1 MKVEREKRGLSESE
15 DKNRNPDKDKK
26 EIGNT
31 PVTPKPTEQPAKQKA
46 AIGRESVPHSPSEI
60 PAFHELKKAP
70 ERKQNAPVIPH
81 TDIEKIVVNKK
92 PTTLR
97 TDIDANATV
106 ITDTKSNR
114 FKLGPSIITS
124 IKSWFKQI
132 ATPKRKKVPTYT
144 IPEASRRKGVIQ
156 KATSKTGTVFTADS
170 GTLKEQI
177 RLRRIEEANRR
188 KLLAESAAY
197 EPETTWS
204 PFTDVGYNLLDAPSP
219 QRQKDLDTTENVNV
233 VFKKRTVKI
242 PVPPPV
248 TEVVS
253 EEIPPVVEV
262 VPEEIPVPPP
272 VVEVVP
278 EEIPVPPPVVEV
290 VPEEIPV
297 PPPVVEVVPEAVVI
311 PEPPVL
317 PVMQITPEEEP
328 APTPIS
334 TPVESATKTEVD
346 QAPAVESEPIIETPE
361 FPEEL
366 LLEEDDF
373 VEPRERNQGMETN
386 ALAMII
392 LGSVVAIVLILLVGR
407 VFVQYIDDTF
417 IAEDTNIAAA
427 TALLDTAVLTKL
439 TLTQE
444 NVNQLP
450 SQIINRTVDTN
461 NQLTEFVVVSQNGA
475 VISPSNIFSTLGF
488 TVMSSLHRS
497 LTDIR
502 FLSTNTTNE
511 LLLIKFIDETTVR
524 GGLLFWEQNL
534 ASDMST
540 VFALPTTLTST
551 YSDVTISGVDVRIL
565 KSEGDVVLL
574 YGIIDENTALIATSE
589 AAFASVIAAEFSN

>member
-233 VFKKRTVKI
+233 VFKKRTVQ
-242 PVPPPV
+242 
-248 TEVVS
+248 
-253 EEIPPVVEV
+253 
-262 VPEEIPVPPP
+262 
-272 VVEVVP
+272 
-278 EEIPVPPPVVEV
+278 IPVPPPVVEV